1 LDPVF
6 ERQLLT
12 YLKIL
17 NLHLGLVMNF
27 GMVTMKVGIRRIA
40 N

>member
-1 LDPVF
+1 VF
-6 ERQLLT
+6 ARQLLT

-17 NLHLGLVMNF
+17 NLPLGLVMNF
-27 GMVTMKVGIRRIA
+27 GMVTMKEGIRRVA